1 MITFEVDELT
11 PCLKDSITGETF
23 ETEVI
28 ELRRKSLL
36 SKFNKKSGW
45 YVSDHEL
52 YEEEVDRYLAEHDP
66 YAPLTP
72 LRIDLRKYLQYA
84 EENNIKNVSE
94 IPDEILNTFMLPEQP
109 DEKQSV
115 AL

>member
-23 ETEVI
+23 ETEI
-28 ELRRKSLL
+28 MPGQKRI
-36 SKFNKKSGW
+36 
-45 YVSDHEL
+45 SDHEL